1 MSDSVRNSQKRIKLF
16 LPGPV
21 EVLPEIL
28 EAQTGW
34 MIGHRMPEA
43 LELIG
48 RIKPKLQQVFLTEQ
62 RVLFQS
68 GTGSGFWEAA
78 IRCAVDKKVLH
89 CTSGAFSEKWVKV
102 TDAVGKDHDVLEF
115 EWGQPVLPEPIIE
128 KLKTGEYDA
137 LAVVHNET
145 STGVTNPIQDI
156 AAAVRSLPNGQDI
169 MILVDSVSGL
179 SGAELRFD
187 DWDLDMAFCS
197 SQKAFAMPPGLAMCA
212 VSERVMEK
220 AKTLKGRGYYW
231 DIVTLAK
238 SYDTDQTPNTTPLP
252 MLYALD
258 VQLDRMLEEGIANRF
273 ARHIAQRDYVIAEG
287 NKRGFELY
295 GHPDY
300 SSPCVTNFANTLDI
314 DISALNKFLRTKE
327 MILSNGYGAKLKN
340 KAFRISHMGDIYES
354 DLAELFA
361 AIDEFLGEGA
371 SG

>member
-1 MSDSVRNSQKRIKLF
+1 MSDSVRNSHKHIKLF

-48 RIKPKLQQVFLTEQ
+48 RIKPKLQQVFKTEQ
-62 RVLFQS
+62 RVLIQS

-78 IRCAVDKKVLH
+78 IRCGVAKKVLH
-89 CTSGAFSEKWVKV
+89 CTSGAFSDKWVKV
-102 TDAVGKDHDVLEF
+102 TKAVGKECDVLEF

-128 KLKTGEYDA
+128 KLQTGEYDA

-145 STGVTNPIQDI
+145 STGVTNPIQEI
-156 AAAVRSLPNGQDI
+156 AAAVRALPNGQEI

-179 SGAELRFD
+179 SGAELQFD
-187 DWDLDMAFCS
+187 AWDLDMVFCS

-220 AKTLKGRGYYW
+220 AKTLTGRGYYW
-231 DIVTLAK
+231 DIITLAK
-238 SYDTDQTPNTTPLP
+238 SYDTDQTPNTSPIP

-258 VQLDRMLEEGIANRF
+258 VQLDRMIEEGIDNRF

-295 GHPDY
+295 GDPAY
-300 SSPCVTNFANTLDI
+300 ASPCVTNFANTLNI
-314 DISALNKFLRTKE
+314 DIPALNTFLRTKG

-340 KAFRISHMGDIYES
+340 KAFRISHMGDIYEN
-354 DLAELFA
+354 DLTELFS
-361 AIDEFLGEGA
+361 AIDEFLEEVA